1 MLLLHGF
8 ASNGEPRKVVVTQIL
23 IVNLSIRLP
32 EKKSVQHGKKI
43 ANSTRCSQAVTHPS
57 TNRVQHFLTSVTER
71 GLVQQHGIT
80 VNRKFKSKNSLQF
93 ALWLPRDA
101 TTWAT
106 MRHHR
111 YFVKNPEN

>member
-1 MLLLHGF
+1 MRI
-8 ASNGEPRKVVVTQIL
+8 NI
-23 IVNLSIRLP
+23 
-32 EKKSVQHGKKI
+32 GKKI

-93 ALWLPRDA
+93 ALWKLSA
-101 TTWAT
+101 NACYSYIFST
-106 MRHHR
+106 
-111 YFVKNPEN
+111 